1 MMTPGQIKT
10 TLTGVMGATA
20 ILLMQLEGTH
30 YKVYIDIAGI
40 PTVCEGITGPDVIM
54 GKTYTRY
61 ECDKL
66 LEKHINVAK
75 REVDR
80 DIKVKVPDT
89 FRASMYSFTF
99 NAGTGA
105 YRYSRMLTL
114 TNQGHLYEA
123 CEQLHR
129 WIYYTN
135 PKTGKKEVANG
146 LKNRRATEFKTCIK
160 DL

>member
-1 MMTPGQIKT
+1 MMTPTQIKT
-10 TLTGVMGATA
+10 TLTGALAATA
-20 ILLMQLEGTH
+20 ILLSQLEGTR
-30 YKVYIDIAGI
+30 YEVYIDIAGI
-40 PTVCEGITGPDVIM
+40 PTVCEGITGPDVVL

-66 LEKHINVAK
+66 LEKHIRIAQ

-80 DIKVKVPDT
+80 DIKVKVPDS
-89 FRASMYSFTF
+89 FRAAMYSFTF

-114 TNQGHLYEA
+114 TNEGKLYQA
-123 CEQLHR
+123 CEQLFR
-129 WIYYTN
+129 WVYFTN
-135 PKTGKKEVANG
+135 PKTGKKEVSNG
-146 LKNRRATEFKTCIK
+146 LKNRRSTEFKTCIK